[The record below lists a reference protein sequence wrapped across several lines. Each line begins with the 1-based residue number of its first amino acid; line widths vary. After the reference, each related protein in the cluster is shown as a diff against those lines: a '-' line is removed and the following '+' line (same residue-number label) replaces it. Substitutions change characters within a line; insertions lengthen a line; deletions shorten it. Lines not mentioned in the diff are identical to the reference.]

1 MPCGVNVCAC
11 ACACVYTCMVR
22 VRLPACCR
30 LRAALSYLQASL
42 SFLVP
47 SCYRVQPGDLQ
58 RGLCTSWQAS
68 FSSDL
73 FSLEMT

>member
-1 MPCGVNVCAC
+1 MRCERVRVRVCTRAWCAC
-11 ACACVYTCMVR
+11 AYPPAAASE
-22 VRLPACCR
+22 LPCPTYR
-30 LRAALSYLQASL
+30 HL